1 MQTEHPQKPAQAATA
16 PLSTE
21 AQLMAADREV
31 EKWKAGHN
39 ERNERR
45 ALELQIRGSYR
56 APWGVA

>member
-1 MQTEHPQKPAQAATA
+1 MQTKPQKPQRAEPA
-16 PLSTE
+16 PPATE